1 MPNATR
7 NTVYNPRIAT
17 LGMLNPS
24 SRLPRAVSLLLI
36 AFVLLLAP
44 TALGADWVPPAS
56 QLAGK
61 IAAATGPGAVALQIT
76 NRSSLTRPE
85 VGQINLILRARLA
98 DAGLQFVSPDQ
109 ASASVQVWLS
119 EDLQNYIWIAEIQQG
134 AGQSSVAMVSLPRVA
149 TWSPRHESAA
159 MLIHKTLLWSQAD
172 RILDLLPLD
181 HNPSQMLVLD
191 ANRVTLYQW
200 QNSRWQLEQSLP
212 IPRARP
218 WPRDLRGRL
227 ALGQDHLFDAYLPG
241 VLCRSTAKA
250 PLSLVCSET
259 DDPWPLGTKRFSLN
273 GFFSPTRNYFTGAL
287 APGIG
292 KQTTAPAFY
301 SAAPLPRENYTLW
314 IFSALDGRIHLLDG
328 VTDQVLDKL
337 DWGSD
342 LTSVHSGCGIGWD
355 VLATSTNDTADS
367 VRAYDFPDR
376 EALAVSPPLAFD
388 GPVTALW
395 EEMNGSDAIAVSQN
409 IETGSYEA
417 YRLTITCSQ

>member
-1 MPNATR
+1 MANARR

-36 AFVLLLAP
+36 AFMVLLAP
-44 TALGADWVPPAS
+44 IALGADWIPPAS

-76 NRSSLTRPE
+76 NRSSLTRLE
-85 VGQINLILRARLA
+85 VEEISRILRSQLA
-98 DAGLQFVSPDQ
+98 DGGLQFVGADQ

-119 EDLQNYIWIAEIQQG
+119 EDLQSYIWIAEIHQG
-134 AGQSSVAMVSLPRVA
+134 VGQSSVAMVSLPRPA
-149 TWSPRHESAA
+149 TGSPRRESAV
-159 MLIHKTLLWSQAD
+159 MVIHKTLLWSQAD

-181 HNPSQMLVLD
+181 RNPSQMLVLD
-191 ANRVTLYQW
+191 ANRVALYQLQNAHW
-200 QNSRWQLEQSLP
+200 QMEQSLP
-212 IPRARP
+212 VLRARP

-241 VLCRSTAKA
+241 VLCRSTEKT

-259 DDPWPLGTKRFSLN
+259 DDPWPLGTKRFSLS

-301 SAAPLPRENYTLW
+301 SATPLPREKYTLW
-314 IFSALDGRIHLLDG
+314 LFAAVDGRIHLLDG

-355 VLATSTNDTADS
+355 VLATASGDGADS

-388 GPVTALW
+388 GPITALW
-395 EEMNGSDAIAVSQN
+395 EEMNGSDAIAISQN
-409 IETGSYEA
+409 LETGAYEA
-417 YRLTITCSQ
+417 YRLTITCGQ